1 VAVARQWNDAQLE
14 ARLFQWVGDV
24 VGGAMKVD
32 DHALVFKINLAA
44 GHGGAS
50 GRYDNLREIAFGY
63 AFILPQL
70 ERAG

>member
-1 VAVARQWNDAQLE
+1 
-14 ARLFQWVGDV
+14 
-24 VGGAMKVD
+24 MKVD

-50 GRYDNLREIAFGY
+50 GRYDHLREIAFDY